1 MMRIRELMQA
11 LKEALTTGARAGGG
25 RLALVMRFGFRF
37 IRALRP
43 VRLLPLGIALALGAG
58 PAPALAL
65 EGEPVRRGF
74 AAQPGLSIDQANLL
88 LRDQVEGR
96 AVSVVPVEGGRRGYK
111 LRVLLDSGRIISLR
125 MDPDGRVRKPRKA
138 LLFE

>member
-11 LKEALTTGARAGGG
+11 LKEALKTGEGAGGG
-25 RLALVMRFGFRF
+25 RLALVMCFGFRF
-37 IRALRP
+37 IRALRL

>member
-11 LKEALTTGARAGGG
+11 LKEALTTGARTGGG

-37 IRALRP
+37 IRALRL

-58 PAPALAL
+58 PALAL